1 MRTIFVFLVA
11 GLIVL
16 LGGTSYAADLRS
28 DHKRTHAR
36 GAGTFRSAPA
46 CCRAGA
52 LLWRLRS
59 THWPHPFR
67 QRRAAAL
74 HQLAV
79 LAGELRG
86 RRLRGL
92 LSGYAILCLL
102 GLWAAPRPERA
113 VSFQT
118 STLAAS
124 AFCSMKSRRG
134 STNSPIN
141 SVKMLSAS
149 SPSFTCSS
157 ERAFTSSVV
166 SHSCSG
172 FISPRPL

>member
-16 LGGTSYAADLRS
+16 VGGASYAADLRL

-36 GAGTFRSAPA
+36 GAGTFDQRLRVVEQVPY
-46 CCRAGA
+46 CGE
-52 LLWRLRS
+52 LRS
-59 THWPHPFR
+59 TLWPHPFR
-67 QRRAAAL
+67 QRRCGCASST
-74 HQLAV
+74 
-79 LAGELRG
+79 GRTG
-86 RRLRGL
+86 RRAARPAHAG
-92 LSGYAILCLL
+92 STTRLCDPAPF
-102 GLWAAPRPERA
+102 GAWAAPRPERA